1 MRESFGMLAR
11 YAFALQRNI
20 GHFVQC
26 PKRTDQGIKAFDR
39 HLAPAIHQEVSFMT
53 AHIGPTSRTPTSG
66 TAERDARAINAR
78 HGDVAP
84 GEIAIGVIIG
94 RTSEFFD
101 FFVYAIASVIV
112 FPALVF
118 PFADRLT
125 GTLYS
130 FAIFAVAFITRPLG
144 SLIFMAIDRRH
155 GRGVKLTI
163 ALFLLG
169 GSTAAMAFLPGYETI
184 GYGSALLLALLRA
197 GQGVALGGTWDGLA
211 SLLSLNAPE
220 GKRGWYAMMPQLGAP
235 IALLVASGLFAFFLE
250 TLSPADFLDWGWRY
264 PFFVAFAINVVA
276 LFARLRIVVTHEFE
290 RLFESKELQ
299 PSPVI
304 PTLRAEGRNIIIGA
318 FAPLASFALFHM
330 VTVFPLSWIALF
342 THEPLQRF
350 LVIETIGAAVGV
362 LAIIASGFIADQI
375 GRRSLLA
382 YSAAGIAVFSMVAP
396 LLLNGGDLGE
406 VAFMVLGFMLLGL
419 SFGQSSGVVASNF
432 SGTTRYTASALT
444 SDLAWLFGAG
454 FAPLAALALSSKFGL
469 LSSGAYLLSG
479 AVCTLV
485 ALRINKELAT
495 TRG

>member
-1 MRESFGMLAR
+1 MTSATSTPTGGTGSAR
-11 YAFALQRNI
+11 
-20 GHFVQC
+20 
-26 PKRTDQGIKAFDR
+26 
-39 HLAPAIHQEVSFMT
+39 
-53 AHIGPTSRTPTSG
+53 PTSTQM
-66 TAERDARAINAR
+66 EQDARAVTAR
-78 HGDVAP
+78 DKRVVP

-112 FPALVF
+112 FPRLIF
-118 PFADRLT
+118 PYVDPVT

-130 FAIFAVAFITRPLG
+130 FAIFALAFLTRPIG
-144 SLIFMAIDRRH
+144 SLIFMAVDRRY

-169 GSTAAMAFLPGYETI
+169 GSTAAIAFLPGYETI
-184 GYGSALLLALLRA
+184 GHAAVVLLALFRV

-211 SLLSLNAPE
+211 SLLSLNAPQN
-220 GKRGWYAMMPQLGAP
+220 KRGWYAMMPQLGAP
-235 IALLVASGLFAFFLE
+235 LALLVASALFAYFLS

-290 RLFESKELQ
+290 RLFESRELQ
-299 PSPVI
+299 PSLVL
-304 PTLRAEGRNIIIGA
+304 PTVKTEGRNIVLGA

-342 THEPLQRF
+342 TKQPLERF
-350 LVIETIGAAVGV
+350 LMIEMIGATVGV
-362 LAIIASGFIADQI
+362 LAIIVSGFVADMI

-382 YSAAGIAVFSMVAP
+382 YSAVGIALFSVAAP

-432 SGTTRYTASALT
+432 SSATRYTGSALT

-454 FAPLAALALSSKFGL
+454 FAPLVALVLSIRFGL
-469 LSSGAYLLSG
+469 AASGAYLLSG
-479 AVCTLV
+479 AVCTMV
-485 ALRINKELAT
+485 ALFINKELAG
-495 TRG
+495 RRDA